1 VMNNFIELK
10 NTDKCEYC

>member
-1 VMNNFIELK
+1 MNNFIELK